1 MDIKLGVEVYK
12 CIVGLKEDMN
22 NLLSSSQ
29 LRANC
34 GFHFC
39 SCHYISVSFTSYFK
53 VCLLCLLPFSVQIPT
68 FLQARDK
75 LNSFKPGTTFKV
87 SKI

>member
-1 MDIKLGVEVYK
+1 MDIKPGVEVYK

-29 LRANC
+29 PRANSS
-34 GFHFC
+34 FYFC
-39 SCHYISVSFTSYFK
+39 TCHYISVSFTSYIK
-53 VCLLCLLPFSVQIPT
+53 VCFLCLLPFSVQIPT

-75 LNSFKPGTTFKV
+75 LNSFKPGTTFRV